1 MKLGK
6 YEAQNDEKVNRAIYG
21 SMSSGGQLKG
31 GVGENAA
38 PEVILAEYDRL
49 GGAILLGKNKVK
61 MGSFYNFEKRVAREK
76 PEVLLVFRDLNGV
89 QVEIPEGK
97 EVPIEVKAAE
107 LAREKSKV
115 RKNKKGK
122 VDED

>member
-6 YEAQNDEKVNRAIYG
+6 YTAQNEEKVNRAIYG

-31 GVGENAA
+31 GVGENAL

-61 MGSFYNFEKRVAREK
+61 MGSFYDFEKRKPREK
-76 PEVLLVFRDLNGV
+76 PEVLLVFRDLNGIK
-89 QVEIPEGK
+89 VEIPEGK
-97 EVPIEVKAAE
+97 EVPIEVQAAE
-107 LAREKSKV
+107 LARARQS
-115 RKNKKGK
+115 RR
-122 VDED
+122 